1 MQGRIDEN
9 PNIRQERIIMTK
21 VINTKKIQIIY
32 FLFSILSM
40 AAGFLVYY
48 FLRENNILIYNWF
61 PFLPKNNKIIAFP
74 QETFWLDFLRYNL
87 PDGLWLLSIL
97 LFLRAIWH
105 KDRKT
110 FLIYK
115 ICVLF
120 ICFLLEI
127 LQIFDK
133 IPGTFDFFDLATMGS
148 IALLESI
155 VHKILMTRRRS

>member
-1 MQGRIDEN
+1 
-9 PNIRQERIIMTK
+9 
-21 VINTKKIQIIY
+21 VIKDIKTKKLPLIY
-32 FLFSILSM
+32 FSLSIFSM
-40 AAGFLVYY
+40 AAGVLLYY
-48 FLRENNILIYNWF
+48 FLRKNNIFIYQWF
-61 PFLPKNNKIIAFP
+61 PFLPKNNNIITFP
-74 QETFWLDFLRYNL
+74 GESFCLDFLRYNL
-87 PDGLWLLSIL
+87 PDGLWLLSVL
-97 LFLRAIWH
+97 LFLRAVWH

-120 ICFLLEI
+120 ICFFLEI

-148 IALLESI
+148 ITLLESI